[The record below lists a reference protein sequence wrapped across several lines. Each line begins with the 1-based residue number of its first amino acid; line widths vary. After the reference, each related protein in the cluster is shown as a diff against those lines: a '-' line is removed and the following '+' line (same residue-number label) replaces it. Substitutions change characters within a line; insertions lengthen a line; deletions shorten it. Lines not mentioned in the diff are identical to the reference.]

1 MAEKT
6 IVLVTGGNTG
16 IGYESVK
23 ALYASSEPHIVL
35 MGSRSLSKAHDAI
48 QQLQS
53 EVTETKSEVVPMQI
67 DIEDD
72 ASIEKLHKDIES
84 KYGKLDVLV
93 NNAGGSHDGVMY
105 KNPTAAGLR
114 EAFDHT
120 YSLNVTSTHVLTHTL
135 APLIIKSSRPRI
147 LFVTSGLSS
156 LELCAK
162 DNHPN
167 MPAFPGVGMPKPPV
181 SSQIAY
187 RSSKVGLNMLMLEWV
202 RLLKKDGVKVFCISP
217 GFLATNLAGLGPEK
231 LRQMGAGEPS
241 LGGKIIKE
249 VVEGERDDD
258 AGKVV
263 KTGGVQSW

>member
-1 MAEKT
+1 MLQSFASQDSPTERRTLEIMAEKT

-23 ALYASSEPHIVL
+23 ALYASPEPHIVL
-35 MGSRSLSKAHDAI
+35 MGSRSLAKAHDAI
-48 QQLQS
+48 KQLQS

-93 NNAGGSHDGVMY
+93 NNAGRFANHANLHASLIVIAGGSHDGVMY

-135 APLIIKSSRPRI
+135 APLIVKSSQPRI

-156 LELCAK
+156 LELCAE

-167 MPAFPGVGMPKPPV
+167 MPAIPEGWYVTL
-181 SSQIAY
+181 
-187 RSSKVGLNMLMLEWV
+187 SSK
-202 RLLKKDGVKVFCISP
+202 
-217 GFLATNLAGLGPEK
+217 
-231 LRQMGAGEPS
+231 
-241 LGGKIIKE
+241 
-249 VVEGERDDD
+249 
-258 AGKVV
+258 
-263 KTGGVQSW
+263 

>member
-93 NNAGGSHDGVMY
+93 NNAGKFPSHAILHALLIFVVGGSHDGVMY

-167 MPAFPGVGMPKPPV
+167 MPAFPGGWYVTISPKLF
-181 SSQIAY
+181 A
-187 RSSKVGLNMLMLEWV
+187 RDTFADLNNVGLN
-202 RLLKKDGVKVFCISP
+202 RLFP
-217 GFLATNLAGLGPEK
+217 
-231 LRQMGAGEPS
+231 LR
-241 LGGKIIKE
+241 LRT
-249 VVEGERDDD
+249 VVPRSG
-258 AGKVV
+258 
-263 KTGGVQSW
+263 

>member
-93 NNAGGSHDGVMY
+93 NNAGKFPSHAILHALLIFVAGGSHDGVMY

-167 MPAFPGVGMPKPPV
+167 MPAFPGGWYVTISPKLF
-181 SSQIAY
+181 A
-187 RSSKVGLNMLMLEWV
+187 RDTFADLNNVGLN
-202 RLLKKDGVKVFCISP
+202 RLFP
-217 GFLATNLAGLGPEK
+217 
-231 LRQMGAGEPS
+231 LR
-241 LGGKIIKE
+241 LRT
-249 VVEGERDDD
+249 VVPRSG
-258 AGKVV
+258 
-263 KTGGVQSW
+263 